1 MIRKEKGMFLN
12 EAETKRIKETCKRI
26 WASAFWPLFA
36 LLLGVLIGALAT
48 TGSIIN
54 DCKYAGAFRVDSQ
67 AFTCQRRI

>member
-1 MIRKEKGMFLN
+1 VFLN
-12 EAETKRIKETCKRI
+12 ESETKRIKETCKRI
-26 WASAFWPLFA
+26 WASSFWPLFA
-36 LLLGVLIGALAT
+36 LLLGVLIGVLAT

>member
-1 MIRKEKGMFLN
+1 MFLN
-12 EAETKRIKETCKRI
+12 AEETKRIKETCKRI

-36 LLLGVLIGALAT
+36 LLFGILIGVLAT

-67 AFTCQRRI
+67 AFSCQRRI

>member
-1 MIRKEKGMFLN
+1 MFLN

-26 WASAFWPLFA
+26 WASAFWPLLA
-36 LLLGVLIGALAT
+36 LLLGVLVGVLGT

-67 AFTCQRRI
+67 AFSCQRKI

>member
-1 MIRKEKGMFLN
+1 MFLN
-12 EAETKRIKETCKRI
+12 AEETKRIREICKRI
-26 WASAFWPLFA
+26 WAAAFWPLFA
-36 LLLGVLIGALAT
+36 LLLGVLIGVLAT